1 MTTPPTDSDSPDTIS
16 RSPHREAIQ
25 SEAGLRR
32 VLAYLC
38 ERRYRRRIVFAIAFI
53 VLYFAIETLFSTLFL
68 LLVTL
73 ADAVGWFDFYDIFS
87 SLTTI
92 NFVLSGI
99 RLVPPIGIALLIF
112 MRLSK
117 IYRTR

>member
-1 MTTPPTDSDSPDTIS
+1 MTTSTDYSDDQGSSSTSSQI
-16 RSPHREAIQ
+16 ELTEF
-25 SEAGLRR
+25 EAGLRR